1 MDISDWFRLP
11 ENPIFYVVPETSLFQ
26 NEWFIFLFI
35 ILFSSILEI
44 DFAVG
49 EIMEKLEKI
58 EMDDDTLIY
67 FTSDHGSH
75 IDLGT
80 DGGSNGNFKGTYVL
94 YKVISFITLYWIG
107 IFS

>member
-1 MDISDWFRLP
+1 MNDLF
-11 ENPIFYVVPETSLFQ
+11 FSL
-26 NEWFIFLFI
+26 LFF
-35 ILFSSILEI
+35 FSSILEI

-94 YKVISFITLYWIG
+94 YKVISFITLYCIG